1 MAKKLFKTLIVV
13 VLIFATCITSSCSFL
28 RWLGDDWLT
37 KDQKEITDAAMGRLC
52 GAIIDRDGE
61 AVKAEFSYYEI
72 SNVKGFEEEA
82 RKLLNYIKGENVSF
96 IRRASGSESAAM
108 GSYPKEREFNGV
120 RYDIETSTDSYK
132 VVFGYRSYYSEGV
145 NRITE
150 EKIGFTYLDIIN
162 VKNDR
167 ICPDRLYS
175 GCPFNYMGINF
186 DYKTNY
192 IFCPEEYGFNIA
204 YCGDSCAFE
213 PLIINGV
220 ADLNAFYEDNKDE
233 YFLDSRVDGKG
244 FIQVMENY
252 DEAFFEECS
261 LYIAGVSG
269 DGIKYNYVPQFI
281 YVGDFV
287 LANVVC
293 FAYDG
298 GDSGNYTQSGVIL
311 FVELPEKVENSVH
324 AILDL
329 SHHN

>member
-1 MAKKLFKTLIVV
+1 V
-13 VLIFATCITSSCSFL
+13 
-28 RWLGDDWLT
+28 
-37 KDQKEITDAAMGRLC
+37 
-52 GAIIDRDGE
+52 
-61 AVKAEFSYYEI
+61 
-72 SNVKGFEEEA
+72 
-82 RKLLNYIKGENVSF
+82 
-96 IRRASGSESAAM
+96 
-108 GSYPKEREFNGV
+108 P
-120 RYDIETSTDSYK
+120 
-132 VVFGYRSYYSEGV
+132 
-145 NRITE
+145 
-150 EKIGFTYLDIIN
+150 
-162 VKNDR
+162 
-167 ICPDRLYS
+167 
-175 GCPFNYMGINF
+175 
-186 DYKTNY
+186 
-192 IFCPEEYGFNIA
+192 
-204 YCGDSCAFE
+204 FE

-220 ADLNAFYEDNKDE
+220 AALNAFYEDKKYE

-287 LANVVC
+287 LANVVG